1 MSAATDGPDSPRSIR
16 VIVADDQRIIA
27 ESLAMMLELVEGIDV
42 VGMATSG
49 AELIFLA
56 LRERP
61 DVVLTDLHMPD
72 VNGVEAASRI
82 LHEAPETRVVIIS
95 TTEEADSVLASVSAG
110 AVGYLTKDASRQDIT
125 DAVRAASAGHAH
137 MSMAAYS
144 HVVTAALAARSPVT
158 GEEPEHDMTPREAE
172 VFGLIAEGL
181 SNRQIAR
188 ALQVSEST
196 VKTHINNVYAKL
208 GISSR
213 AQAVARAIAA
223 RRPVG
228 TA

>member
-1 MSAATDGPDSPRSIR
+1 MSAAPAVPVPPRPIR
-16 VIVADDQRIIA
+16 VIVADDQRTIA
-27 ESLAMMLELVEGIDV
+27 ESLAMILELVEGIDV

-49 AELIFLA
+49 AELVYLA

-72 VNGVEAASRI
+72 VSGVEATSRI
-82 LHEAPETRVVIIS
+82 MDEAPETRVVIIS
-95 TTEEADSVLASVSAG
+95 TTEEAPSVLASVAAG

-125 DAVRAASAGHAH
+125 DAVRAVSAGHSH
-137 MSMAAYS
+137 MSLAAYS
-144 HVVTAALAARSPVT
+144 HVVTAALTAPAPFPSA
-158 GEEPEHDMTPREAE
+158 ELDHDMTPREAE

-188 ALQVSEST
+188 ALHVSEST
-196 VKTHINNVYAKL
+196 VKTHINNVYTKL

-213 AQAVARAIAA
+213 AQAVARAIGG

-228 TA
+228 TG